1 MSKSCSISSEK
12 NIQCALSFPS
22 VEPVSEPTA
31 RPFWSVMIPTYNP
44 NQAYLRETLNSLLQQ
59 SPSPKKMQI
68 ELIDDCSPEFNP
80 EAFLENFGDD
90 RVSHYRQKKQSGIG
104 ANWNACIERA
114 RGHWIHILH
123 QDDLLLPGFYENLLK
138 GITEEPDVGAVFCRE
153 FFIDDKGHT
162 KYLQIPLRETSGIL
176 TSWLEHV
183 FIGLFIRA
191 SAIIVKRSVYEKLG
205 GFTTSLQYALDWD
218 MWKRIASSYPIWYEP
233 EPLFCYREHR
243 ASASS
248 EFINSGRN
256 LVEIRKSIDISQSY
270 LPEDISFDVSR
281 KAKENYTKYGITV
294 ALRMLFKHRDLNSAL
309 AQLRE
314 TQKLGSN
321 TFLKSLASL
330 ILDAIL
336 NALRELKSKV
346 L

>member
-1 MSKSCSISSEK
+1 MSNSCSISSEK
-12 NIQCALSFPS
+12 NVLCELSFPS
-22 VEPVSEPTA
+22 VGPLPEGTA

-44 NQAYLRETLNSLLQQ
+44 NETYLEETLNSVLEQY
-59 SPSPKKMQI
+59 PGPKRMQI
-68 ELIDDCSPEFNP
+68 ELIDDCSPEFDP
-80 EAFLENFGDD
+80 KAFLENFGDD
-90 RVSHYRQKKQSGIG
+90 RISYYRQKNNNGIG
-104 ANWNACIERA
+104 GNWNTCIERA

-123 QDDLLLPGFYENLLK
+123 QDDLLLPGFYKNLLK
-138 GITEEPDVGAVFCRE
+138 GITGEPGVGAVFCRE

-183 FIGLFIRA
+183 FVGLFIRA
-191 SAIIVKRSVYEKLG
+191 SAIIVKRSVYERLG

-256 LVEIRKSIDISQSY
+256 LVEIRKSIDISRSY
-270 LPEDISFDVSR
+270 LPEDISFNVSR

-294 ALRMLFKHRDLNSAL
+294 AVRMLVKQRDLNSAL

-321 TFLKSLASL
+321 TFFKSLASL
-330 ILDAIL
+330 TLDTIL
-336 NALRELKSKV
+336 NALRDLKSKLV
-346 L
+346 